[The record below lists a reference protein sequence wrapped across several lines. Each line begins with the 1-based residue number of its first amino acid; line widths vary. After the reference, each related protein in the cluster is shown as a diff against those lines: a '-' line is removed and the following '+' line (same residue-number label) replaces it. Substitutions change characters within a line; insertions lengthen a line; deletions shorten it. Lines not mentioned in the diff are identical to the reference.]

1 MVFYTR
7 CGRRRPQHRHT
18 APGPLPPAS
27 IGNSGAAYPLVW
39 TGKRRLFPLLLP
51 LSPVRRVGP
60 APGLS
65 GGRLAAGF
73 PPPALLCFPWRSP
86 LTCLSFPRAPQAI
99 LPQPV
104 LLPNFPSGLPPR
116 QALPPFHR
124 FLGQWAT
131 KFPLG
136 LLPLPPE
143 PEVHCHPAA
152 PADRP
157 VQLVSAAAPAGSGR
171 CCRPGCPPWSSDSS
185 SGRKY
190 PLDAQC

>member
-1 MVFYTR
+1 MWTAAAPAPAHSARPAATSIHWKFL
-7 CGRRRPQHRHT
+7 GR
-18 APGPLPPAS
+18 L
-27 IGNSGAAYPLVW
+27 ILLVW
-39 TGKRRLFPLLLP
+39 TGKRRLFPLLAA
-51 LSPVRRVGP
+51 SV
-60 APGLS
+60 S
-65 GGRLAAGF
+65 GAAARTSTGTVWWSLAAGF

-136 LLPLPPE
+136 LLPLPPG

-157 VQLVSAAAPAGSGR
+157 VQLAFGCRSGGFGSVLPPR
-171 CCRPGCPPWSSDSS
+171 LPPWSSDSS